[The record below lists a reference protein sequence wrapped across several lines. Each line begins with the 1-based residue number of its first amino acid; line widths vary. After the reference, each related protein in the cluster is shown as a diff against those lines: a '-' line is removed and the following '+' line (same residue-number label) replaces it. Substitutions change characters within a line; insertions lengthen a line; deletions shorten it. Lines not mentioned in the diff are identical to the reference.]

1 MARGDLGALYREMPA
16 LFEVPQ
22 PSPSELDFIDELAVD
37 AHQALLLGVNPD
49 LARHFVKNLPLAG
62 RRLEARIGLED
73 KFDSA
78 AVFPGVLKEERVRDH
93 LEKPIALLSIFSVGL
108 FELVLLFR
116 IMREPQDAFGFA
128 ALLGVG
134 QRYTRNGDQAVKR
147 ARFGFDYFSGFLFAV
162 HFFDQQILPADL
174 GKV

>member
-1 MARGDLGALYREMPA
+1 MARSDLGPFYRDLAA

-22 PSPSELDFIDELAVD
+22 QSPSELDFIDELAVD
-37 AHQALLLGVNPD
+37 ARQAPLLGINPD

-73 KFDSA
+73 QFDSA
-78 AVFPGVLKEERVRDH
+78 AAFPGVLKEERVRDH
-93 LEKPIALLSIFSVGL
+93 LEKPIALFSIFSLGL

-116 IMREPQDAFGFA
+116 IMREPQYAFGFP

-134 QRYTRNGDQAVKR
+134 QRFTRNGDQAVKR

-162 HFFDQQILPADL
+162 LLFDQQILPAY
-174 GKV
+174 V